1 MAKSVRVKIN
11 TAAWAA
17 AVTSNAAYVEGPA
30 QAVASK
36 LVGGTVDLIE
46 APARRGGSRVRARVS
61 HGTNHFQ
68 EANTNALVSALAAT
82 LPLGRS

>member
-1 MAKSVRVKIN
+1 MAKSVRVKLN
-11 TAAWAA
+11 TAAWAKT
-17 AVTSNAAYVEGPA
+17 VTSNPAFVEGPA
-30 QAVASK
+30 QSVAAH
-36 LVGGTVDLIE
+36 LPGAEVEIVE

-68 EANTNALVSALAAT
+68 EANTNALVTALSST

>member
-1 MAKSVRVKIN
+1 MARNVRVKLN
-11 TAAWAA
+11 TAAWAKT
-17 AVTSNAAYVEGPA
+17 VTSNPAFVEGPA
-30 QAVASK
+30 ESVASK
-36 LVGGTVDLIE
+36 LTGGEVEMVE

-68 EANTNALVSALAAT
+68 EANTNALVAALSST